1 MRIAEGLE
9 MLELVLNMGERT
21 MVIHPSVLFDS
32 NGWVLVDTGMPGSSA
47 QINKLVQEAGISG
60 EAPQVIL
67 LTHQDIDHVGGLPG
81 YLFGTNERPL
91 VYAHE
96 NDKGAIDGA
105 EPMIKVSPERRTHL
119 LAGMTEPVRSAFE
132 KTFIH
137 PEQPNVSRTFAD
149 GERLPYGGGLVVI
162 HTPGHTPG
170 HVSLYHE
177 ASRTLIA
184 GDAMVVADGELRG
197 PNPANTPNM
206 PEALN
211 SLGKLKAYDIETV
224 ICFHGG
230 LYRGEAN
237 KRIAELHQ
245 PS

>member
-1 MRIAEGLE
+1 MRIADGLE
-9 MLELVLNMGERT
+9 MLELVLNMGDRT

-47 QINKLVQEAGISG
+47 QINKLVQEAGIS
-60 EAPQVIL
+60 EDAPRVIL
-67 LTHQDIDHVGGLPG
+67 LTHQDIDHIGGLPG
-81 YLFGTNERPL
+81 YLIGDNERPP

-96 NDKGAIDGA
+96 KDKGAIDGA
-105 EPMIKVSPERRTHL
+105 EPMIKVSPERRANL
-119 LAGMTEPVRSAFE
+119 LAAMPEPVRAAFE
-132 KTFIH
+132 KAFIR
-137 PEQPNVSRTFAD
+137 PEQANVSRTFAD

-170 HVSLYHE
+170 HVCLYHE
-177 ASRTLIA
+177 ASKTLLA
-184 GDAMVVADGELRG
+184 GDALVVVDGELSG
-197 PNPANTPNM
+197 PNSANTPNM

-224 ICFHGG
+224 VCYHGG

-237 KRIAELHQ
+237 NRIAELYQ
-245 PS
+245 PL